1 MPIDVDDNS
10 KNYDRI
16 NTLFVE
22 YFLEHNK
29 KLRIVIQDPQHLT
42 HIVIQLKAFLYW
54 SKADQTSYVN

>member
-22 YFLEHNK
+22 CFLEHNK
-29 KLRIVIQDPQHLT
+29 NIKRAE
-42 HIVIQLKAFLYW
+42 K
-54 SKADQTSYVN
+54 